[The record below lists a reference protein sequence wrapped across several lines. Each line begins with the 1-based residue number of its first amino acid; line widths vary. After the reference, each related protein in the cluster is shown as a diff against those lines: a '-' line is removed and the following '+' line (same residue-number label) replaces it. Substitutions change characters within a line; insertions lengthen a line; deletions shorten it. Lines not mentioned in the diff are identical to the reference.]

1 MMVQLRKMLRSFP
14 MIIKGF
20 AKLTLL
26 DYPGKVACTIFT
38 GGCNFRCPFCHNASL
53 ATRAGEVDTIPEDE
67 IFDLLRKR
75 KGILD
80 GVCITG
86 GEPLLFGDDLKDFII
101 KIKELGYAIK
111 LDTNGS
117 FPDKLRTLIEAG
129 LIDKV
134 AMDIKSSPEK
144 YGLVA
149 GVENFDISPI
159 LESIEL
165 LKSSG
170 IDYEFRTTVVKE
182 LHSADDFHGIGKM
195 IAGAKA
201 YFLQS
206 FVDSGDLI
214 GEGLSAPT
222 KEDMEAYR
230 KIAEIYVP
238 NTQIRGL

>member
-1 MMVQLRKMLRSFP
+1 

-53 ATRAGEVDTIPEDE
+53 ATRAGEVASIPEEE
-67 IFDLLRKR
+67 IFELLRKR

-86 GEPLLFGDDLKDFII
+86 GEPLLFGDELKDFII
-101 KIKELGYAIK
+101 NIKKLGYAVK

-117 FPDKLRTLIEAG
+117 FPDRLASLIEAD

-134 AMDIKSSPEK
+134 AMDIKNSPTK
-144 YGLVA
+144 YGLTA
-149 GVENFDISPI
+149 GVENFDMSPI

-182 LHSADDFHGIGKM
+182 LHSASDLEEIGKM
-195 IAGAKA
+195 IAGAKE
-201 YFLQS
+201 YYLQS

-214 GEGLSAPT
+214 GEGLSAPSP
-222 KEDMEAYR
+222 EDMEAYR
-230 KIAEIYVP
+230 KIAEKYVP

>member
-1 MMVQLRKMLRSFP
+1 

-26 DYPGKVACTIFT
+26 DYPGRVACTIFT

-53 ATRAGEVDTIPEDE
+53 ATRAGEMASIPEED
-67 IFDLLRKR
+67 IFELLRKR
-75 KGILD
+75 RGVLD

-101 KIKELGYAIK
+101 KIKELGYSVK

-117 FPDKLRTLIEAG
+117 FPKRLASLIEAG

-134 AMDIKSSPEK
+134 AMDIKNSPEK
-144 YGLVA
+144 YGITA
-149 GVENFDISPI
+149 GVENFDIAPI

-182 LHSADDFHGIGKM
+182 LHSASDFEEIGKM
-195 IAGAKA
+195 IKGANE
-201 YFLQS
+201 YYLQS

-214 GEGLSAPT
+214 GEGFSPPT
-222 KEDMEAYR
+222 KEEMEAYQ
-230 KIAEIYVP
+230 KIAEKYVP
-238 NTQIRGL
+238 NTQTRGV